1 MLVQFTDKMTGNPVA
16 INPKHVLCVVTHK
29 NEELNEEVVVIGIP
43 SATIGVT
50 QNYSEVVG
58 TLNGALA
65 TN

>member
-1 MLVQFTDKMTGNPVA
+1 
-16 INPKHVLCVVTHK
+16 LCVVTHK

-58 TLNGALA
+58 VINGALA